1 MTINSI
7 ILRALL
13 VEWIHRLNDTIDR
26 LEDTLPLERKFKT
39 DTQRIAA
46 ASLSNLFATPE
57 THPDLFAEIEVPQ
70 PFEDLDELRHLVDA
84 IRDVVDALGQAG
96 EQAEDK

>member
-1 MTINSI
+1 MTMNSI

-13 VEWIHRLNDTIDR
+13 IEWIHRLDDTIDR

-39 DTQRIAA
+39 DTQLIAA

-57 THPDLFAEIEVPQ
+57 THPDLFVKIEIPQ

-84 IRDVVDALGQAG
+84 IRDVADALDHTG
-96 EQAEDK
+96 EQAEDE